1 MTPVFD
7 DSILDIDPEQTCA
20 RIADGIRR
28 TTLEVLQKRGIVVG
42 VSGGVDSAVVLA
54 LSVRAF
60 GPDRVIALA
69 MPERESSP
77 QSLELAR
84 ELCDGLGVD
93 LFVEDIT
100 EALEAVGCYLRR
112 DEAIRSIFP
121 SYDDGWKAKLTL
133 SGDGGYQITTVVV
146 ESPDGRVSSARPTAD
161 AYRTIVAASN
171 FKQRTRKMMEY
182 YYADRH
188 GYAVAGTPNRLEY
201 ELGFFVKSGDGQAD
215 LKPIANLYKV
225 QVYQLADHL
234 GVPESIRARPPTTD
248 TFSMSQSQE
257 EFYFTLPY
265 LQMDLCLYA
274 LDHERSAEETAYV
287 VDLPPAR
294 VAQVFR
300 DIRRKRAATR
310 ALHLGPLL
318 VE

>member
-1 MTPVFD
+1 MSAAFD
-7 DSILDIDPEQTCA
+7 ETMLDIDPVETST
-20 RIADGIRR
+20 RIAEGIRR
-28 TTLEVLQKRGIVVG
+28 TTIEVLQKRGVVVG

-60 GPDRVIALA
+60 GPDRVVALA

-77 QSLELAR
+77 LSLELAK
-84 ELCDGLGVD
+84 ELCDRLGVPMI
-93 LFVEDIT
+93 LEDIT
-100 EALEAVGCYLRR
+100 GALEAIGCYSRR
-112 DEAIRSIFP
+112 DEAIRALIPEYSV
-121 SYDDGWKAKLTL
+121 GWKAKLAL
-133 SGDGGYQITTVVV
+133 SHAGYQITTVVV
-146 ESPDGRVSSARPTAD
+146 EAPDGRVLQARPTAD

-171 FKQRTRKMMEY
+171 FKQRTRKMLEY
-182 YYADRH
+182 YHADRR

-225 QVYQLADHL
+225 QVYQLAEHL

-274 LDHERSAEETAYV
+274 LDHQRSPEETAPV

-294 VAQVFR
+294 VEHVFR
-300 DIRRKRAATR
+300 DIQRKRAATR
-310 ALHLGPLL
+310 ALHLSALL